1 VAWREKIESIARHG
15 KNWVTLSAS
24 HHHLLSHSYERK
36 MSRVFC
42 IPGIIFLTCALI
54 LSVLVSISLPF
65 LPALDFVRVH
75 FDGGVAPSGEEMTQ
89 LRVRPFSASFLDATL
104 TINA

>member
-1 VAWREKIESIARHG
+1 VSIARHG
-15 KNWVTLSAS
+15 KNWFTLSAS
-24 HHHLLSHSYERK
+24 HHHPLSHTHERK

-42 IPGIIFLTCALI
+42 IPGIIFLTCALV

-65 LPALDFVRVH
+65 LPALDLVRVH
-75 FDGGVAPSGEEMTQ
+75 FGNGVNTSGEGMTQ